1 MIFLPLNNF
10 YQKNLKFKKKLIFK
24 NFKNTKSYKKKQ
36 IYSPLNAEVRM
47 ENKNFWK
54 IDFFYFKSQF
64 ILTSKFYFPKEFIY
78 EVFFYFEEKKNL
90 YQMIL
95 THNSCLK
102 NYENIFLK
110 LKFYFQ
116 EV

>member
-1 MIFLPLNNF
+1 MIF
-10 YQKNLKFKKKLIFK
+10 KNLKHI
-24 NFKNTKSYKKKQ
+24 NSYKNEQ
-36 IYSPLNAEVRM
+36 FYLLLNPVVRN

-54 IDFFYFKSQF
+54 IDFFYFISQF
-64 ILTSKFYFPKEFIY
+64 ILISKLCFSKEFIY

-90 YQMIL
+90 YQRIL

-110 LKFYFQ
+110 FEILFSR
-116 EV
+116 VLN

>member
-10 YQKNLKFKKKLIFK
+10 YQKNLKFKKKFIFK

-78 EVFFYFEEKKNL
+78 EVFFYFEEKKT
-90 YQMIL
+90 YI
-95 THNSCLK
+95 K
-102 NYENIFLK
+102 
-110 LKFYFQ
+110 
-116 EV
+116 